1 MSESGARRARISEL
15 ERIPLD
21 GAWWRPLRRRLG
33 VTSFG
38 INAYTADA
46 AGDPLIE
53 EHDEHSPGAGGH
65 EELYLVVTGRAAFTV
80 DGEEIEAPAG
90 ELIAVDP
97 GSVRVATAAEPD
109 TTVLVIGGK
118 PGAAMPPSPFEYW
131 YSAIPAHEAGDHKRA
146 YEIIAEGL
154 EEYPDHGTIHF
165 CLACEL
171 ALIGD
176 AEEAIAHLTTAFAN
190 DPRTR
195 DWAADDADLDPIRER
210 PDYPG

>member
-80 DGEEIEAPAG
+80 DGEEIEAPGLCSSCSSISGSPAAS
-90 ELIAVDP
+90 AV
-97 GSVRVATAAEPD
+97 
-109 TTVLVIGGK
+109 
-118 PGAAMPPSPFEYW
+118 
-131 YSAIPAHEAGDHKRA
+131 
-146 YEIIAEGL
+146 
-154 EEYPDHGTIHF
+154 
-165 CLACEL
+165 
-171 ALIGD
+171 
-176 AEEAIAHLTTAFAN
+176 
-190 DPRTR
+190 
-195 DWAADDADLDPIRER
+195 
-210 PDYPG
+210 